1 MDFTIQL
8 NPRAFQ
14 PLHLQQ
20 CFRILFPVGNASK
33 MVIQRNNLVQRKD
46 DPLRIVS
53 VRGLVLADHDGIVE
67 VEDLKVILFVNDQ
80 VSWGDVLVHY
90 AVLVVEVVYH
100 GKELSESLN
109 TEWTARGVI
118 VMQRAAFDEYSGKPD
133 SSSPIGSRST
143 ESNGTMCGWS
153 RGNRLQLFSSY
164 HVRNMAFCINQY
176 LNAAVVFVGAVL
188 MDGDALYDT
197 LSISGPR
204 RSSSLKHTTV
214 VVFTPKG
221 SSRAENG

>member
-133 SSSPIGSRST
+133 SSSPDRIEVNRVERDNVRVVARQST
-143 ESNGTMCGWS
+143 PAVQLVPCPKHGVLHKPILERGCCFRRCG
-153 RGNRLQLFSSY
+153 
-164 HVRNMAFCINQY
+164 A
-176 LNAAVVFVGAVL
+176 
-188 MDGDALYDT
+188 DGW
-197 LSISGPR
+197 
-204 RSSSLKHTTV
+204 
-214 VVFTPKG
+214 
-221 SSRAENG
+221 